1 MVVISDRQVEAALRA
16 TLGGDH
22 EWLVVDAGETS
33 KCLEV
38 ASNLW
43 SRLCGLSADRG
54 TAILAVGGGMV
65 GDLAGF
71 VAGTYLRGLPFYSL
85 PTSLLAMVD
94 ASVGGKVG
102 IDLPEGKNLV
112 GQFYPARAVAIDP
125 ELLDTLPESEWA
137 SGMAEVIKHGILQG
151 APLWDTLLD
160 CRREQLVEDRARREQ
175 VLREAVEVKL
185 RVVTEDP
192 YERTGL
198 RATLNLGHTFG
209 HALEWCSGYGLR
221 HGEAVGL
228 GMLAAVRLS
237 RSLGLLADDF
247 EPQLIALLERWSLPI
262 YLPDPEGGMWEWLAL
277 TKAFDRDKK
286 SSGGA
291 WNFILPTRAGHV
303 KTVTAPAPEAVRAA
317 VESLKKASVPS

>member
-94 ASVGGKVG
+94 ASVGGKIAQLG
-102 IDLPEGKNLV
+102 SAML
-112 GQFYPARAVAIDP
+112 YVA
-125 ELLDTLPESEWA
+125 S
-137 SGMAEVIKHGILQG
+137 
-151 APLWDTLLD
+151 
-160 CRREQLVEDRARREQ
+160 C
-175 VLREAVEVKL
+175 
-185 RVVTEDP
+185 
-192 YERTGL
+192 
-198 RATLNLGHTFG
+198 
-209 HALEWCSGYGLR
+209 
-221 HGEAVGL
+221 
-228 GMLAAVRLS
+228 
-237 RSLGLLADDF
+237 
-247 EPQLIALLERWSLPI
+247 
-262 YLPDPEGGMWEWLAL
+262 
-277 TKAFDRDKK
+277 
-286 SSGGA
+286 
-291 WNFILPTRAGHV
+291 
-303 KTVTAPAPEAVRAA
+303 
-317 VESLKKASVPS
+317 